1 MSPFPLSTLHSLEL
15 SKNEENYNY
24 NYILQYIQLKVKK
37 MVPGKGKYANLSKGK
52 KIANSTSAKLKE
64 VKRERVSDAEDSDEE
79 TSLADIRPVDYAKLL
94 PRFTSSNYFKIELN
108 LRTTVILT
116 FILL

>member
-1 MSPFPLSTLHSLEL
+1 
-15 SKNEENYNY
+15 
-24 NYILQYIQLKVKK
+24 

-52 KIANSTSAKLKE
+52 GAANIKGASTSAKLKE

-94 PRFTSSNYFKIELN
+94 PRFTSSNYYLIESKM
-108 LRTTVILT
+108 
-116 FILL
+116 